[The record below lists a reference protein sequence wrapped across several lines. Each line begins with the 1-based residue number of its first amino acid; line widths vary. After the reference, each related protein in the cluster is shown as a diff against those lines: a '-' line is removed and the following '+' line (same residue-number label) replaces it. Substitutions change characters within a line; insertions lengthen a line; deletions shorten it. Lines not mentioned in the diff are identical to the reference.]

1 MFREVENYRLYGAPP
16 RGTHGTISPHIAVE
30 GTHQCVVDK
39 APRAPRGGTPYHLL
53 IFPHGSYHR
62 DPIRK
67 TLPFKTNGN
76 RLMHSADCFPLGQGF
91 QVLSF
96 DNNSECLRFGEL

>member
-1 MFREVENYRLYGAPP
+1 MEHRHVVLMGPSHHTLQWKAHTNVWWIRPLG
-16 RGTHGTISPHIAVE
+16 HHVAVL
-30 GTHQCVVDK
+30 
-39 APRAPRGGTPYHLL
+39 RYHLL